1 MEDRL
6 YSDGDLAQFYD
17 LDNGWGPDL
26 GYCAKLAK
34 DAGSVL
40 DLGCGTG
47 ALLAPVEGCMKV
59 APAPATGQ
67 QAGTSPDAK

>member
-26 GYCAKLAK
+26 SYCGKLAK

-40 DLGCGTG
+40 NLGCGTG
-47 ALLAPVEGCMKV
+47 AG
-59 APAPATGQ
+59 GR
-67 QAGTSPDAK
+67 G